1 MFILAKQAMFLITS
15 ILKNV
20 VKFVLTLWTLWTL
33 WTL

>member
-20 VKFVLTLWTLWTL
+20 VKFVLTL
-33 WTL
+33 